1 MCVRVCVCVCVC
13 VYVLQTILFTTD
25 EEVLCRVAH
34 HDDCFQGEVAC
45 CYGDSNQTADES
57 EVNRPNTGDS
67 EEEEEEGSGEHERP
81 FTAVSSTHLNSKPH
95 PPQQLCGKGIM

>member
-1 MCVRVCVCVCVC
+1 MCVC

-45 CYGDSNQTADES
+45 CHGDSNQTADES

-67 EEEEEEGSGEHERP
+67 EEEEGSGEHERP
-81 FTAVSSTHLNSKPH
+81 FTAVSSTHLNPKPH
-95 PPQQLCGKGIM
+95 PPQQLCGKGTCIAYS